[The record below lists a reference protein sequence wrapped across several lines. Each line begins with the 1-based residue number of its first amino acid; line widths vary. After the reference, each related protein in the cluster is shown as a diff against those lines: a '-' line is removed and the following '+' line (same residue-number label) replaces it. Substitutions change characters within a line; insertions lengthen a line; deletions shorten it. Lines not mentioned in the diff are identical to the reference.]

1 MMDFLSSIPHRRLNA
16 LTGDFILVSPHRAKR
31 PWLGKVEALPETAR
45 PAYDSGCY
53 LCPSN
58 LRANGERNPA
68 YESVYIFDNDFA
80 ALLPDAPAQTF
91 SNNLFH
97 AQAVQG
103 RCRVLCFSPRH
114 DLTLA
119 EMSQAEIACVV
130 SAWQQETL
138 HLGEHYQWIQIFE
151 NKGELMG
158 CSNPHPHGQ
167 IWALNA
173 LPNEARKEDA
183 QQRMYFESHRRP
195 LLLDYLQQELLQAE
209 RVILENA
216 EWTALVPFWAAHPFE
231 TLLLPK
237 RRIQRLNELS
247 EPERT
252 SLAEILKRL
261 LVKYD
266 NLFHTSF
273 PYSMGWH
280 QAPFG
285 MGDVSHW
292 QLHAHFYPPLLRS
305 ATVRKFIVGFELL
318 SELQRDFT
326 PEQAAAM
333 LRTQSDIHYKLQSL

>member
-1 MMDFLSSIPHRRLNA
+1 MMDFLSSVPHRRLNA
-16 LTGDFILVSPHRAKR
+16 LTGDFVLVSPHRAKR
-31 PWLGKVEALPETAR
+31 PWLGKVESLSETAR
-45 PAYDSGCY
+45 PAYDSDCY
-53 LCPSN
+53 LCPNN

-68 YESVYIFDNDFA
+68 YDGVYLFDNDFA
-80 ALLPDAPAQTF
+80 ALLPDAPAQML

-119 EMSQAEIACVV
+119 EMTEADVARVV
-130 SAWQQETL
+130 SAWQRETL
-138 HLGEHYQWIQIFE
+138 DLGAHYQWIQIFE

-167 IWALNA
+167 IWALGA

-183 QQRMYFESHRRP
+183 QQRAYFEAHRRW
-195 LLLDYLQQELLQAE
+195 LLLDYLQQEVLQAE
-209 RVILENA
+209 RVILENSA
-216 EWTALVPFWAAHPFE
+216 WIALVPFWAAHPFE

-237 RRIQRLNELS
+237 RRVQRLTDLS
-247 EPERT
+247 DLECA
-252 SLAEILKRL
+252 SLSSILKRL

-285 MGDVSHW
+285 VGDVSHW

-305 ATVRKFIVGFELL
+305 ATVKKFIVGFELL
-318 SELQRDFT
+318 GELQRDFT
-326 PEQAAAM
+326 PEQAAEM
-333 LRTQSDIHYKLQSL
+333 LRAQSDVHYKLHSS

>member
-1 MMDFLSSIPHRRLNA
+1 MMNFLSSVPHRRLNA
-16 LTGDFILVSPHRAKR
+16 LTGEFVLVSPHRAKR
-31 PWLGKVEALPETAR
+31 PWQGKVEAVSETPR
-45 PAYDSGCY
+45 PAYDSDCY
-53 LCPSN
+53 LCPNN
-58 LRANGERNPA
+58 LRANGERNPN
-68 YESVYIFDNDFA
+68 YDSVYVFDNDFA

-91 SNNLFH
+91 SNKLTH
-97 AQAVQG
+97 AQTLQG
-103 RCRVLCFSPRH
+103 RCRVMCFSPRH

-119 EMSQAEIACVV
+119 EMTEQDIERVIT
-130 SAWQQETL
+130 AWQQQTAM
-138 HLGEHYQWIQIFE
+138 LGASYQWIQIFE

-173 LPNEARKEDA
+173 LPNEARKEDT
-183 QQRMYFESHRRP
+183 QQRAYFETHRQP
-195 LLLDYLQQELLQAE
+195 LLLDYLQQELLQGE
-209 RVILENA
+209 RVILE
-216 EWTALVPFWAAHPFE
+216 TAHWAAIVPFWAAYPFE
-231 TLLLPK
+231 TMLVPK
-237 RRIQRLNELS
+237 RAIQRLTDLS

-252 SLAEILKRL
+252 SLSQILKRL

-285 MGDVSHW
+285 AGDVSHW

-326 PEQAAAM
+326 PEQAAEM
-333 LRTQSDIHYKLQSL
+333 LRARSHIHYNLHS

>member
-1 MMDFLSSIPHRRLNA
+1 MTNFLSALPHRRLNA
-16 LTGDFILVSPHRAKR
+16 LTGEYVLVSPHRAQR
-31 PWLGKVEALPETAR
+31 PWQGKVEDVSVNAR

-53 LCPSN
+53 LCPNN
-58 LRANGERNPA
+58 LRANGERNPN
-68 YESVYIFDNDFA
+68 YDSVYVFDNDFA

-91 SNNLFH
+91 SNNLIH
-97 AQAVQG
+97 AQTLQG
-103 RCRVLCFSPRH
+103 RCRVICFSPRH

-119 EMSQAEIACVV
+119 EMTELDIERVIL
-130 SAWQQETL
+130 AWQQETAS
-138 HLGEHYQWIQIFE
+138 LGKSYQWVQIFE

-173 LPNEARKEDA
+173 LPNEARKEEA
-183 QQRMYFESHRRP
+183 QQRLYFDTHHRP
-195 LLLDYLQQELLQAE
+195 LLLDYLQQEVSQAE
-209 RVILENA
+209 RVIFETVHWVA
-216 EWTALVPFWAAHPFE
+216 MVPFWAAHPFE
-231 TLLLPK
+231 TLLVPK
-237 RRIQRLNELS
+237 RPIQRLTDLS
-247 EPERT
+247 EPERA
-252 SLAEILKRL
+252 SLSQILKRL

-285 MGDVSHW
+285 AGDMSHW

-326 PEQAAAM
+326 PEQAAEM
-333 LRTQSDIHYKLQSL
+333 LRAQRDSHYNLHL